1 MLILR
6 RISSQP
12 YVLLT
17 LTALIWAGNAIAG
30 KMAAGHISPFLLTSL
45 RWTIAFSVLIPIS
58 FRYVKNDWPLIRKN
72 IIFMFLLGAIGFT
85 LFNNLFYLSLNYTT
99 AINVAI
105 EQASMPLVVFGLNF
119 MLFGIRANWMQI
131 LGFILTIFGVALTA
145 THGNLAGI
153 TSQEV
158 NFGDLVM
165 LAAVLAYGG
174 YSVMISRKPQIHW
187 LSFITVL
194 AGAALITSIPFTL
207 WEFGTGRLLLP
218 DTKGLA
224 LTVYTA
230 IFPAIVAQVL
240 WVRGLDI
247 IGSNRGGVFINVVPI
262 FASIMAVFLLG
273 EDFRLYHAIAMV
285 LVLIGV
291 WMSQKQHA
299 AG

>member
-1 MLILR
+1 MT
-6 RISSQP
+6 SQP

-45 RWTIAFSVLIPIS
+45 RWTIAFCVLLPIS
-58 FRYVKNDWPLIRKN
+58 IRYVKNDWPLIRKN
-72 IIFMFLLGAIGFT
+72 IIYLFLLGAIGFT
-85 LFNNLFYLSLNYTT
+85 LFNNLFYLALNYTT

-105 EQASMPLVVFGLNF
+105 EQAAMPLVVFGLNF
-119 MLFGIRANWMQI
+119 LLFSIRASWTQI

-145 THGNLAGI
+145 THGNIAGI
-153 TSQEV
+153 ASQEV

-165 LAAVLAYGG
+165 LLAVLAYGG
-174 YSVMISRKPQIHW
+174 YSVIIARKPDIHW

-194 AGAALITSIPFTL
+194 AAAALITSIPFTA
-207 WEFGTGRLLLP
+207 WECFTSRLLLP
-218 DTKGLA
+218 DTKGFA

-240 WVRGLDI
+240 WVRGLES

-262 FASIMAVFLLG
+262 FASVMAIFMLG
-273 EDFRLYHAIAMV
+273 EDFHLYHAVAII

-291 WMSQKQHA
+291 WMSQKQ
-299 AG
+299 GRTVD